1 VLLAVLLL
9 GNSAGTAPD
18 PDATDRLRILLWA
31 GVVVLSLLFGLVLL
45 LTVLR
50 VVRRRYFR
58 KQQAEAGRLTTPWQ
72 EAGQRVHPVEG
83 GQLVEGATPDDDPEG
98 YRKQLEQQSD
108 DPNNDTGP
116 LPGDEEGDEDDDRGW

>member
-1 VLLAVLLL
+1 M
-9 GNSAGTAPD
+9 
-18 PDATDRLRILLWA
+18 
-31 GVVVLSLLFGLVLL
+31 VLSLLFGLVLL

-58 KQQAEAGRLTTPWQ
+58 KQRAAAARVSAPWE

-98 YRKQLEQQSD
+98 YRKQLEQLSD
-108 DPNNDTGP
+108 DPNDDTGP
-116 LPGDEEGDEDDDRGW
+116 LPGDDEGDEDDDRDW